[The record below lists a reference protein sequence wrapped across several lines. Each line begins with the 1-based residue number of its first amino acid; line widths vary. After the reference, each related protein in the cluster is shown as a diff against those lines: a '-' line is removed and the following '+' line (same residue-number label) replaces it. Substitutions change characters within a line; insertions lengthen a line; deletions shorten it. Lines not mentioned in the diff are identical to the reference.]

1 MATWNNSVIT
11 NAGLELLEQSLSG
24 DGIVISRAALG
35 GGTVDV
41 SALVDQTALTDPLV
55 GTTVV
60 ISSQK
65 PLSGSS
71 GREIKLQ
78 IRNTGLS
85 AAATFKQVGIF
96 AACGGVEVLF
106 AISQDESGEEI
117 PSAAEYPDFMEEF
130 TAAVAI
136 SQTYGVTVEVSSLA
150 FVTKAELEESL
161 SGKSDSGHK
170 HTTSDISDLPK
181 LGTAAQKNAGDFVD
195 AADKNAQTLI
205 PAGSDIPAWLWANAK
220 KYTRYYSKYA
230 SSNSYVNAP
239 PHMLSGSEHIAY
251 YWFDGMNVTAIGECG
266 MMYVGMLIS
275 GVFSGWS
282 PARSGKN
289 ELENPDFKVNQ
300 RGRNIYSYSVASG
313 SIDGGFSVDNWIMS
327 IVGRGNSGSYNAETH
342 ILSGS
347 VLDKNG
353 YYANLYQLIENPVR
367 FAGKTLTFSAG
378 MSELDQPALI
388 QIWRTEGTTTAGVA
402 ATPYNLEADKVLT
415 FTMPSDL
422 TEASKIR
429 VVLQTRG
436 SVKLDWA
443 KLELGSAATP
453 FVPPDP
459 ATELL
464 RCQRYY
470 CKYPVVKY
478 GALGIALAQNA
489 AAAKV
494 TLFLPAVMRNLPT
507 ISADI
512 GSIELYDGIN
522 SHSVTDVSVSLNS
535 GNCETLLLTSSGLE
549 AGKSYFFRATDDTS
563 LSFSAEL

>member
-41 SALVDQTALTDPLV
+41 SALVDQTVLTDPLV

-130 TAAVAI
+130 TAAVTI

-239 PHMLSGSEHIAY
+239 PHMQSGSEHIAY

-289 ELENPDFKVNQ
+289 ELDNPDFRINQ
-300 RGRNIYSYSVASG
+300 RGQAEYTSGYTVDRWYSPGKCSAAPISG
-313 SIDGGFSVDNWIMS
+313 G
-327 IVGRGNSGSYNAETH
+327 
-342 ILSGS
+342 
-347 VLDKNG
+347 
-353 YYANLYQLIENPVR
+353 
-367 FAGKTLTFSAG
+367 
-378 MSELDQPALI
+378 
-388 QIWRTEGTTTAGVA
+388 
-402 ATPYNLEADKVLT
+402 
-415 FTMPSDL
+415 
-422 TEASKIR
+422 
-429 VVLQTRG
+429 
-436 SVKLDWA
+436 VKLTSTVTASSTTHAFWQDFEFPLPPGKYTLSLKAADVTGVWA
-443 KLELGSAATP
+443 ARIRTVTAAGDYVDSYYTP
-453 FVPPDP
+453 RLQ
-459 ATELL
+459 A
-464 RCQRYY
+464 
-470 CKYPVVKY
+470 
-478 GALGIALAQNA
+478 
-489 AAAKV
+489 
-494 TLFLPAVMRNLPT
+494 
-507 ISADI
+507 
-512 GSIELYDGIN
+512 GIN
-522 SHSVTDVSVSLNS
+522 SVTVDLPDSEYISAVSVSLNKGIEIGDS
-535 GNCETLLLTSSGLE
+535 LTIEWMKLENGSATLFVHPDLATELE
-549 AGKSYFFRATDDTS
+549 KCQRYYQMRTTNDIDPLDLRPSMRTITDIKAVEGGYAYV
-563 LSFSAEL
+563 AEL